1 MKVSVKGHIRD
12 LLAFRRLVPKRKK
25 RFARASAEPLGLD
38 PMNKLA
44 QQLHPDNQLLVI
56 AGIRDETK
64 TTKTFNLVAD
74 PDSGTVPLAY
84 FRAGQYLSLKV
95 AVDGIRITRP
105 YSISSAPF
113 EALGAGGFY
122 EITVRREQGR
132 NFPPKVGGDR
142 GGAGGFL
149 TTHIWDNWEVGTK
162 VRSSGPCGFFYH
174 EPLRD
179 ASKIVGLAGGSGITP
194 FRSMAREIAYGQ
206 LDAELLLIYGSSDE
220 DDIVFYDEFK
230 ELERKAPDKIQV
242 VHVLSCAEVTLPG
255 CEQGFIT
262 ADIIKKHADVG
273 NSSFFICGPQA
284 MYEFVEQEL
293 AIFDLPKRRIRR
305 EARGEVKDIAASL
318 TASPGF
324 PQKVADE
331 TFQLKVRIGGVTTK
345 VPAKA
350 VETVLVALERANL
363 APPSQCRSGEC
374 GFCRSLLVSGD
385 VYINPEG
392 DGRRG
397 ADKQFG
403 YIHPCSS
410 YPITDLEIVVPR
422 DA

>member
-1 MKVSVKGHIRD
+1 MKVNVKGHIRD
-12 LLAFRRLVPKRKK
+12 LLTFRGLVPGRKK
-25 RFARASAEPLGLD
+25 RIARALAEPMGLD

-44 QQLHPDNQLLVI
+44 RQLHPDRQHLVI
-56 AGIRDETK
+56 AEIRDETR
-64 TTKTFNLVAD
+64 TTRTFKLVAD
-74 PDSGTVPLAY
+74 PDSDTRQLAY

-95 AVDGIRITRP
+95 EANGVRVTRP

-113 EALGAGGFY
+113 EALGADGFY
-122 EITVRREQGR
+122 EITVRREP
-132 NFPPKVGGDR
+132 N
-142 GGAGGFL
+142 GFL
-149 TTHIWDNWEVGTK
+149 TAHMWDHWKVGTGIQ
-162 VRSSGPCGFFYH
+162 SSGPCGFFYH

-179 ASKIVGLAGGSGITP
+179 AARIVGLAGGSGITP
-194 FRSMAREIAYGQ
+194 FHSMAREIAAGE

-230 ELERKAPDKIQV
+230 ELEQRAPDRIRV
-242 VHVLSCAEVTLPG
+242 VHVLSCAEVSLEG

-262 ADIIKKHADVG
+262 ADTVRKYADVD

-284 MYEFVEQEL
+284 MYRFVEKEL
-293 AIFDLPKRRIRR
+293 AAFDLPDRRMRW
-305 EARGEVKDIAASL
+305 EVFGEVKDIAQ
-318 TASPGF
+318 SPGF
-324 PQKVADE
+324 PHQVADE
-331 TFQLKVRIGGVTTK
+331 TFRLEVRIGNVTTD

-350 VETVLVALERANL
+350 VETVLVAMERANL

-385 VYINPEG
+385 VYIRPES
-392 DGRRG
+392 DGRRA

-410 YPITDLEIVVPR
+410 YPITDLAVIVPR
-422 DA
+422 DV

>member
-44 QQLHPDNQLLVI
+44 QQLPPDNQHLMI
-56 AGIRDETK
+56 AEIRDETK
-64 TTKTFNLVAD
+64 TTKTFKLVAD
-74 PDSGTVPLAY
+74 PDSGTRELAC

-95 AVDGIRITRP
+95 AVDGVRITRP

-113 EALGAGGFY
+113 EALGPGGFY
-122 EITVRREQGR
+122 EITVRKEQ
-132 NFPPKVGGDR
+132 D
-142 GGAGGFL
+142 GFL
-149 TTHIWDNWEVGTK
+149 TTHMWDNWEVGTK
-162 VRSSGPCGFFYH
+162 ARSSGPCGFFYH

-194 FRSMAREIAYGQ
+194 FRSMAREITYGQ
-206 LDAELLLIYGSSDE
+206 LDAELLLIYGGSDE

-230 ELERKAPDKIQV
+230 KLERKTPDKIRV
-242 VHVLSCAEVTLPG
+242 VHVLSCAEVSLQG

-262 ADIIKKHADVG
+262 ADIIKKYADVD

-293 AIFDLPKRRIRR
+293 ATFDLPKRRIRR
-305 EARGEVKDIAASL
+305 EVRGEVKDI
-318 TASPGF
+318 TTSPGF
-324 PQKVADE
+324 PQEVTDE
-331 TFQLKVRIGGVTTK
+331 TFRLKVRIGGVTTE

-410 YPITDLEIVVPR
+410 YPIADLEIVVPR
-422 DA
+422 DV

>member
-1 MKVSVKGHIRD
+1 MKVNVKGHIRD

-38 PMNKLA
+38 PMNRLA
-44 QQLHPDNQLLVI
+44 QQLHPDNQHLVI

-64 TTKTFNLVAD
+64 TTKTFKLVAD

-84 FRAGQYLSLKV
+84 FRAGQYLSLRV
-95 AVDGIRITRP
+95 AVDGVRITRP

-113 EALGAGGFY
+113 EALGPGGFY
-122 EITVRREQGR
+122 EITVRKEQ
-132 NFPPKVGGDR
+132 D
-142 GGAGGFL
+142 GFL
-149 TTHIWDNWEVGTK
+149 TTHMWDNWKVGTQ

-230 ELERKAPDKIQV
+230 KLERKTPDKIRV
-242 VHVLSCAEVTLPG
+242 VHVLSGVLSLSKGCAEVSLQG
-255 CEQGFIT
+255 CEQGLIT
-262 ADIIKKHADVG
+262 ADIIKKYADVD

-284 MYEFVEQEL
+284 MYEFIAQEL
-293 AIFDLPKRRIRR
+293 ATFDLPKRRIRR
-305 EARGEVKDIAASL
+305 EARGEVKDI
-318 TASPGF
+318 TTSPGF
-324 PQKVADE
+324 PQEVADE
-331 TFQLKVRIGGVTTK
+331 TFRLKVRIGGVTAE

-350 VETVLVALERANL
+350 IETVLVALERANL
-363 APPSQCRSGEC
+363 SPPSQCRSGEC
-374 GFCRSLLVSGD
+374 GFCRSLLVSGN

-410 YPITDLEIVVPR
+410 YPIADLEIVAPR
-422 DA
+422 DV